1 MPPRR
6 WSRRAAPRVAAK
18 PPTALP
24 GCTPEDQ
31 VLRLTCAL
39 CAREARGFGY
49 IHQLRIGEFPHY
61 RFCSMACSKAG
72 SALARRMGGM
82 IDKTPL
88 EEAAIKAARRPL
100 AEVLQELG
108 LLAAFHD
115 RSAAEIDR
123 IIEACVDGFQD
134 AMQRNVAERD
144 PFDDPIPF
152 GGTHAA

>member
-6 WSRRAAPRVAAK
+6 WSRRATPRVAAK

-88 EEAAIKAARRPL
+88 EESAIKAARRPL

-108 LLAAFHD
+108 LLTAFHD
-115 RSAAEIDR
+115 RSPAEIDR
-123 IIEACVDGFQD
+123 IIEACVDGFQA
-134 AMQRNVAERD
+134 AMQRNVSERD

>member
-1 MPPRR
+1 M
-6 WSRRAAPRVAAK
+6 
-18 PPTALP
+18 
-24 GCTPEDQ
+24 
-31 VLRLTCAL
+31 LRLTCAL

-100 AEVLQELG
+100 AEVLRELG
-108 LLAAFHD
+108 LLTAFHD

-123 IIEACVDGFQD
+123 IIEACVDGFQE
-134 AMQRNVAERD
+134 AMQRQVAERD

>member
-6 WSRRAAPRVAAK
+6 WSRRATPRVAAK

-24 GCTPEDQ
+24 GYTPEDQ

-108 LLAAFHD
+108 LLVAFPLPRRATSTAICCGALARRAIRFGLRSFPRAWPSETAAPSGA
-115 RSAAEIDR
+115 R
-123 IIEACVDGFQD
+123 
-134 AMQRNVAERD
+134 
-144 PFDDPIPF
+144 
-152 GGTHAA
+152 